1 MCTVSLVPLADG
13 VRLACNRDEQ
23 RSRPVAHPPRVWR
36 AGNRAA
42 VYPVDPVSGGTWI
55 GVNDAGLALALL
67 NRNRSGDARVA
78 GRSRGT
84 LIPELLA
91 VGTVAETRRRLAR
104 LLASDATVVEPF
116 TLIAMRGFD
125 LGVATYGGRE
135 LSFEIRAM
143 DRPIVFTSSSLG
155 DALVSPSRRALFA
168 ALVRSSPMPL
178 QGQARFHRHRWPGKP
193 EISVCM
199 SRPDAATVSR
209 TVLELRGARVQL
221 HYQPLTVSHKP

>member
-13 VRLACNRDEQ
+13 VRMVCNRDEQ
-23 RSRPVAHPPRVWR
+23 RSRPAAHPPRVR
-36 AGNRAA
+36 LTGNRSAL
-42 VYPVDPVSGGTWI
+42 YPVDPASGGTWI

-67 NRNRSGDARVA
+67 NRNRAGDARVA

-91 VGTVAETRRRLAR
+91 VGTVAEIRRRLRR
-104 LLASDATVVEPF
+104 LLASDVSAVGPF
-116 TLIAMRGFD
+116 TLVAVRED
-125 LGVATYGGRE
+125 HLGVAIFCGLE
-135 LSFEIRAM
+135 LRFEILRL

-155 DALVSPSRRALFA
+155 DAVVTAPRRALFS
-168 ALVRSSPMPL
+168 ALVRSAPRPL
-178 QGQARFHRHRWPGKP
+178 DGQRRFHWHRWPERP

-209 TVLELRGARVQL
+209 TIIDVLDTRVRLRYHAL
-221 HYQPLTVSHKP
+221 APEP